1 MPKIPITSGRKLVKV
16 FESIGYEV
24 VRQKGSHI
32 RLINKENPNLPPITI
47 PDHKE
52 VSIGVMR
59 KLIRDTKIDIEEL
72 IKLLK

>member
-1 MPKIPITSGRKLVKV
+1 MPKIPIVSGRKLVKAY
-16 FESIGYEV
+16 EKLGYVV

-32 RLINKENPNLPPITI
+32 RLLNENKLRYPPITV

-59 KLIRDTKIDIEEL
+59 KLIRDTKITIEEL
-72 IKLLK
+72 MSLLK

>member
-1 MPKIPITSGRKLVKV
+1 MPKIPITSGKKLVKA
-16 FESIGYEV
+16 FEMLGYEI

-32 RLINKENPNLPPITI
+32 RLLNENKLRFPPITI

-59 KLIRDTKIDIEEL
+59 KLIRDTKIGIEEL